1 MIETVKKIRTV
12 SGVNCQIRLPG
23 SKSVTHRALLMAALA
38 NGDSVIK
45 NPLKAQDTMLTAR
58 ALQQLGAQVVWD
70 DEQETVSITPP
81 KQRWLQPKEPIMLGN
96 SGTSMRLLLG
106 LTATGSGKFLLDGS
120 PRLRER
126 PIDPILKALETLGIK
141 YRCLAMQGFPPVEIE
156 SRGLRGG
163 EVLIDAT
170 QSSQFLSAL
179 LIASPC
185 AQGEM
190 HVGWKQP
197 VASFPYVQLT
207 LAMMEKLGIEYRWLT
222 PQKISIRAPQEY
234 PPLDYQ
240 VEADCSSASY
250 FWAAAALTQGEVYTY
265 PLSPGSPQGDCR
277 LLEVLQQMGCDILW
291 EKEGVRVR
299 RIEPLK
305 AIDLDMNEIPD
316 MVPTLGVVAACA
328 EGRSHIRNVA
338 HLRVKESDRLHVV
351 AMELKKFGVPVQE
364 LSDGLVIE
372 GGKTRPPDLPIES
385 HDDHRI
391 AMAFA
396 VLGLSVEGVEIRGAE
411 AVGKSFPSFWD
422 SFELLAR
429 SSEDHSSGATAN

>member
-1 MIETVKKIRTV
+1 MSESIKKIHPV

-38 NGDSVIK
+38 NGNSVIK
-45 NPLKAQDTMLTAR
+45 NPLKAEDTILTAR
-58 ALQQLGAQVVWD
+58 ALQQLGVQVVWD
-70 DEQETVSITPP
+70 DERETVSVTPP
-81 KQRWLQPKEPIMLGN
+81 KQRWLKPEGPIMLGN

-106 LTATGSGKFLLDGS
+106 LAATGSGKFLLDGS

-126 PIDPILKALETLGIK
+126 PIDPILKALGALGIK
-141 YRCLAMQGFPPVEIE
+141 YRCLAMQGFPPVELE
-156 SRGLRGG
+156 SRGLSGG

-185 AQGEM
+185 AQSEM
-190 HVGWKQP
+190 QVGWKQP
-197 VASFPYVQLT
+197 VASFPYVRLT
-207 LAMMEKLGIEYRWLT
+207 LAMMENLGIEYRWLN
-222 PQKISIRAPQEY
+222 PQKISIRAPQQY

-250 FWAAAALTQGEVYTY
+250 FWAAAALTRGEVYTH
-265 PLSPGSPQGDCR
+265 PVSFGSPQGDCR
-277 LLEVLQQMGCDILW
+277 LLDVLQQMGCDIQW

-299 RIEPLK
+299 GGRPLK

-316 MVPTLGVVAACA
+316 MVPTLAVVAACA
-328 EGRSHIRNVA
+328 EGRTHIRNVA

-351 AMELKKFGVPVQE
+351 AMELEKFGVPVQE

-372 GGKTRPPDLPIES
+372 GGKARPPELPIES

-396 VLGLSVEGVEIRGAE
+396 VLGLSVGGVEIRGAE
-411 AVGKSFPSFWD
+411 AVGKSFPSFWE
-422 SFELLAR
+422 SLKLLYA
-429 SSEDHSSGATAN
+429 SS